1 MIMVWKSRE
10 NAYPKK
16 DFLARLLAYLR
27 LAYPGAELTEDVLR
41 ELWPFIL
48 NEWRHGKDERG
59 VATSTCSCDGVRIVP
74 SPGVMVALTNK
85 RIVRAPKDAQPNQ
98 VFGLDAV
105 RASPR
110 IMKLRFA
117 MQTVQEKLKIKD
129 EAFLSLEMQM
139 PRARSEKRRQDLL
152 RRQKAI
158 LAEKE
163 ALTRDLEQMQNEY
176 AEKIRGAEK
185 VIERLRVPEVTK
197 KASSSKKAEQ
207 ATTKTEP
214 KEPKPARSQAKTE
227 VKVKAKDAKP
237 AAKSQAKTAD
247 SATDTTEGCGCQTPE
262 DAAVP
267 DVTAQDL
274 TGLMSHL
281 AGELDPYEMAGLPK
295 SGGV

>member
-1 MIMVWKSRE
+1 MVWKSRE

-163 ALTRDLEQMQNEY
+163 ALMRDLEQMQNEY

-207 ATTKTEP
+207 ATIKTEP

-227 VKVKAKDAKP
+227 AKAKAKDAKT
-237 AAKSQAKTAD
+237 AAKSQANPA
-247 SATDTTEGCGCQTPE
+247 SSSTDTAEGCGCQTPE
-262 DAAVP
+262 DAGVP

-274 TGLMSHL
+274 TGLLNNL
-281 AGELDPYEMAGLPK
+281 AGELDPREMAGLAK
-295 SGGV
+295 SEGV

>member
-1 MIMVWKSRE
+1 MVWKSRE

-110 IMKLRFA
+110 ITMLRIA
-117 MQTVQEKLKIKD
+117 MRTVQAKLKVKD
-129 EAFLSLEMQM
+129 EAFLALEMHM
-139 PRARSEKRRQDLL
+139 PKARSEKRRQDLL
-152 RRQKAI
+152 QRQKAI

-207 ATTKTEP
+207 AGEP

-227 VKVKAKDAKP
+227 AKAKDAKS
-237 AAKSQAKTAD
+237 AAKSQAKKAD
-247 SATDTTEGCGCQTPE
+247 SATDTAESCGCQTPE

-281 AGELDPYEMAGLPK
+281 AGELDPYEMAGLTK

>member
-1 MIMVWKSRE
+1 MVWKSRE

-74 SPGVMVALTNK
+74 SPGVLVALTNK

-110 IMKLRFA
+110 ITKLRIA

-129 EAFLSLEMQM
+129 EAFLSLEMHM

-152 RRQKAI
+152 QRQKAI

-163 ALTRDLEQMQNEY
+163 ALARDLEQMQNEY

-185 VIERLRVPEVTK
+185 VIERLRIPEAAK

-207 ATTKTEP
+207 ATMKTEP
-214 KEPKPARSQAKTE
+214 KEPKPTRSQAKTE
-227 VKVKAKDAKP
+227 PKAKDAKS
-237 AAKSQAKTAD
+237 AAKSKTKPAA
-247 SATDTTEGCGCQTPE
+247 SATDTAEGCGCQTPDE
-262 DAAVP
+262 AGVP

-274 TGLMSHL
+274 TGLLNML
-281 AGELDPYEMAGLPK
+281 AGELDPREMAGLAK
-295 SGGV
+295 SEGV

>member
-1 MIMVWKSRE
+1 MVWKSRE
-10 NAYPKK
+10 NEYPKK

-98 VFGLDAV
+98 VFGMDAV

-110 IMKLRFA
+110 ITKLRIA
-117 MQTVQEKLKIKD
+117 MQTVQEKLRIKD
-129 EAFLSLEMQM
+129 EAFLSLEMHM

-152 RRQKAI
+152 QRQKAI

-185 VIERLRVPEVTK
+185 VFDRLSPPTVIK
-197 KASSSKKAEQ
+197 KSSPNRKAG
-207 ATTKTEP
+207 
-214 KEPKPARSQAKTE
+214 RSQAANEAQEAKPSRSPATSE
-227 VKVKAKDAKP
+227 AKDAKRATKSKAKP
-237 AAKSQAKTAD
+237 ATA
-247 SATDTTEGCGCQTPE
+247 STDATEGCGCQTPE
-262 DAAVP
+262 DGGVP
-267 DVTAQDL
+267 DVTEQDL
-274 TGLMSHL
+274 TGLLNNL
-281 AGELDPYEMAGLPK
+281 AGELDPREMAGLAK
-295 SGGV
+295 SEGV

>member
-1 MIMVWKSRE
+1 MVWKSRE

-74 SPGVMVALTNK
+74 SPGVLVALTNK

-110 IMKLRFA
+110 ITKLRIA

-129 EAFLSLEMQM
+129 EAFLSLEMHM

-152 RRQKAI
+152 QRQKAI

-163 ALTRDLEQMQNEY
+163 ALNRDLEQMQNEY
-176 AEKIRGAEK
+176 AEKIRGAEQ
-185 VIERLRVPEVTK
+185 VIERLRLPEVTK

-207 ATTKTEP
+207 ATTKAEP
-214 KEPKPARSQAKTE
+214 KEPKPTRSPAKTE
-227 VKVKAKDAKP
+227 AKDAKP
-237 AAKSQAKTAD
+237 AAKSQAKPAASSTGQRTSGVPSAD
-247 SATDTTEGCGCQTPE
+247 RKPAPIG
-262 DAAVP
+262 
-267 DVTAQDL
+267 
-274 TGLMSHL
+274 
-281 AGELDPYEMAGLPK
+281 MAGSVAAPVRQAACW
-295 SGGV
+295 SRDTARRRCR

>member
-1 MIMVWKSRE
+1 MVWKSRE

-16 DFLARLLAYLR
+16 DFLARLLAHLR
-27 LAYPGAELTEDVLR
+27 LAYPGAELTEEVLR

-74 SPGVMVALTNK
+74 SPGVLVALTNK

-110 IMKLRFA
+110 ITKLRIA

-129 EAFLSLEMQM
+129 EAFLSLEMHL

-152 RRQKAI
+152 QRQKAI

-163 ALTRDLEQMQNEY
+163 ALARDLEEMQNEY
-176 AEKIRGAEK
+176 AEKIRGAEE
-185 VIERLRVPEVTK
+185 VIERLRIPEVTK

-207 ATTKTEP
+207 ATTKAEP
-214 KEPKPARSQAKTE
+214 KEPKPTRSQAKTE
-227 VKVKAKDAKP
+227 AKAKDAKP
-237 AAKSQAKTAD
+237 AAKSQAKPAASSTGTGTA
-247 SATDTTEGCGCQTPE
+247 EGCGCQTPD
-262 DAAVP
+262 DAGVP

-274 TGLMSHL
+274 TGLLNNL
-281 AGELDPYEMAGLPK
+281 AGELDPREMAGLAK
-295 SGGV
+295 SEGV